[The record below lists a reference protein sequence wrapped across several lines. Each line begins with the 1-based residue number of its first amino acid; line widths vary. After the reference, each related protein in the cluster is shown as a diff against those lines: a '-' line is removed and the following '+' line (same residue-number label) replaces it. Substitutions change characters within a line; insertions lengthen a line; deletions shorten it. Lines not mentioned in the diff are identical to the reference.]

1 MCIVRG
7 SLRTSKRCQ
16 RQNKGDPKS
25 AHPGSAEEKVFENCP
40 V

>member
-25 AHPGSAEEKVFENCP
+25 AHPGSAEEKNFENCP